1 VYVRLGRYGI
11 NGLFILIVWS
21 GWLLYTLPDS
31 WQVIANYWQVTLTM
45 VLGSIVAGATS
56 EGGGAIAFPVFT
68 KLLHIAPLDAKV
80 FSLAIQSVGMLAASI
95 TIIMLRIQVLWR
107 VILWVSLG
115 GFCGLTMGLFV
126 AALIPAEFIRML
138 FTMMAVSLALTL
150 AFLNTGLPH
159 NRMLIPVLYYKE
171 VLILIGV
178 GGVGGFI
185 SGLVGSGV
193 DMLCFSVL
201 VLLFRVNEC
210 VATPTSVILMAI
222 HSIFGILIQVC
233 VLEGINPQVQAY
245 WLAAVPVVVVG
256 APLGALLCSRMPFY
270 HIRYILISLIM
281 LELVSSLWILH
292 FDRLLITFSLGML
305 LMFLVLMTWMSQYK
319 TLGIKID

>member
-1 VYVRLGRYGI
+1 VTVRLERYGV
-11 NGLFILIVWS
+11 NGLFVLIIWS
-21 GWLLYTLPDS
+21 GWLLYTLPHS
-31 WQVIANYWQVTLTM
+31 WQVIEDYWQVTLTM
-45 VLGSIVAGATS
+45 VFGSIVAGATS

-80 FSLAIQSVGMLAASI
+80 FSLAIQSVGMLAASM
-95 TIIMLRIQVLWR
+95 TIVMLRIQVLWW
-107 VILWVSLG
+107 VIFWVSLG
-115 GFCGLTMGLFV
+115 GFCGLTIGLLV
-126 AALIPAEFIRML
+126 AHLIAAEFIRML

-150 AFLNTGLPH
+150 AFLDTGLQC
-159 NRMLIPVLYYKE
+159 NRVLMPVFSYKE

-178 GGVGGFI
+178 GVVGGLI

-222 HSIFGILIQVC
+222 HSIFGILIQVF

-270 HIRYILISLIM
+270 YIRYVLISLIM

-292 FDRLLITFSLGML
+292 FDRLLITFSLSML
-305 LMFLVLMTWMSQYK
+305 LMFLVLMTWMSRHKAY
-319 TLGIKID
+319 IVS